1 MVLSIFL
8 LGALALALWLASA
21 PARARR
27 RRARLSAQPL
37 PAAWRAIV
45 EARVPAA
52 ARLPA
57 ALRRRHEAHLQVFLA
72 EKRFVGCDGLVVSDE
87 MRVVVAAQACLL
99 LAGRAGEVFPGVR
112 EILLYP
118 GAFVVSRTRP
128 GAGGVV
134 HEERRVLAG
143 EAWSHGQIV
152 LSWADA
158 LAGAAQPDD
167 GHNLVV
173 HEFAHAL
180 DHEAGAAN
188 GAPVLGPRIDPR
200 RWAQVMGEAY
210 AALQWRA
217 GTGEPTLLD
226 PYGAADPA
234 EFFAVASE
242 VFFEQPARL
251 AAEHPALY
259 GALADYYALDPARW
273 QP

>member
-21 PARARR
+21 PARAWRS
-27 RRARLSAQPL
+27 RARLSAQPL

-57 ALRRRHEAHLQVFLA
+57 ALRRRHEALLGQEDLQM
-72 EKRFVGCDGLVVSDE
+72 RFVGCDGLVVSDE

-134 HEERRVLAG
+134 HEERRVLVG
-143 EAWSHGQIV
+143 EAWSHG
-152 LSWADA
+152 
-158 LAGAAQPDD
+158 
-167 GHNLVV
+167 
-173 HEFAHAL
+173 
-180 DHEAGAAN
+180 
-188 GAPVLGPRIDPR
+188 
-200 RWAQVMGEAY
+200 
-210 AALQWRA
+210 
-217 GTGEPTLLD
+217 
-226 PYGAADPA
+226 
-234 EFFAVASE
+234 
-242 VFFEQPARL
+242 
-251 AAEHPALY
+251 
-259 GALADYYALDPARW
+259 
-273 QP
+273 